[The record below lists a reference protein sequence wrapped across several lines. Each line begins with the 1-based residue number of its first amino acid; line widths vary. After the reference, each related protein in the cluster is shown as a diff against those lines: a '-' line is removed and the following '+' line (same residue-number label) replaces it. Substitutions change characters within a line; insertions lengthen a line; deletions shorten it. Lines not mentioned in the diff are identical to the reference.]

1 MSKVDNN
8 KLMPNLTLGFR
19 VGTDGLLHLD
29 IPVIAIN
36 MEMEVMLTV
45 KPIPAAKPFP
55 MTRLEEG
62 LGCVKYRGKII
73 SNTKLLLL
81 CHITPRASKLP

>member
-1 MSKVDNN
+1 MSKVDDN
-8 KLMPNLTLGFR
+8 KLRQNITLGSR

-29 IPVIAIN
+29 IPVIASN
-36 MEMEVMLTV
+36 MEVEVMLTV

-62 LGCVKYRGKII
+62 LGCVTR
-73 SNTKLLLL
+73 
-81 CHITPRASKLP
+81 